1 MKRYV
6 GSKKETGNAH
16 MRFPFYT
23 FVTDMNSELIFG
35 KGKLVNEL
43 IQ

>member
-1 MKRYV
+1 MKRSV
-6 GSKKETGNAH
+6 GIKKTGNAH

-23 FVTDMNSELIFG
+23 FVTDMNVKLIFG
-35 KGKLVNEL
+35 KGKPVDEL